1 MRFVFSVLIFSLG
14 ACAYAAIGP
23 WANMKIVNRHISPDG
38 FERASAKQ
46 LKVIHELA
54 NEHLVLCWLMARFLA
69 HWFADSRL
77 SVQFHPIVH
86 SLG

>member
-1 MRFVFSVLIFSLG
+1 MLIFSLG

-77 SVQFHPIVH
+77 IC
-86 SLG
+86 